1 MKTKITQV
9 QQQLFV
15 RSAIAAAITSA
26 FAPGVALAQDA
37 AATAESTELEK
48 VEVTGSRLGRADIE
62 GALPVAVISREDI
75 DRSGF
80 TSVGELLRNTTF
92 NSLGAFRAQSGSS
105 AQSLVAVDLRGL
117 GSERTLVLIDGR
129 RAPKAP
135 YAPTAQDLNAVPIA
149 IVERIEVLKDGASAI
164 YGSDAIAGVVN
175 IITRKNYSGAQLSY
189 QQQGSE
195 RKGGDSKGA
204 QFVAGTTTE
213 TANLVF
219 GASYFDRDIIFAR
232 NSLFNSPGGSF
243 FSNNYILSGFTDGDG
258 DFFDDNTGN
267 YYYGAVPGGCPN
279 QDPNFY
285 ITAAPTAYGNCGY
298 NFNRV
303 AADEAATANQGVF
316 ARADFAVTDNWRMK
330 VQGSVTRATSF
341 GRYAPSL
348 NDVPLFVTADNPNNT
363 LGQDFFLYHRFAA
376 LGTRDNDT
384 DAHVYDLTGV
394 MTGEVGE
401 FNVTGGIRHNE
412 YQYYELGRNYVVLPI
427 AQSFIDSGDYNFLAP
442 LTADENTLKAMKATI
457 GRDSFWRTLEYFAEA
472 NTPIFDMQG
481 GSAAVAVGAEYRT
494 EKYFDAYDSLSE
506 GGAIGGSAGNSSG
519 THRKVKALYV
529 ELFLPV
535 MDTLEVSVSGRHED
549 YNDVGESTVPK
560 VSARF
565 QPTDQLTLRASVGQG
580 FRAPTLDIISALPTF
595 SAESINNDEAT
606 CVAAGGVFSNP
617 GGSGTCNV
625 QSQVNTTI
633 ISNPA
638 LAPEESD
645 QFSFGVAFDITD
657 GIDVSVDY
665 YNIALTDRLNF
676 IEPSEI
682 IDRIGSGDPIPPG
695 LGVTRSA
702 VIVANGQGRIT
713 QVIAGYANEGDL
725 DTSGLDIEANA
736 KVDLGPAGGLDTSF
750 LTNYILEYKIDSGR
764 DLVGDPAVPQYRA
777 TLNNTWT
784 PPIVQGVTVAF
795 NGNHIADQAQSVTA
809 GQQVGHIPSYTTW
822 DLQVAYDLPFIK
834 GSNIAVGALN
844 VFNKEPSPKSAF
856 DGRDYN
862 FYLYDQYGTQPY
874 FKYTHTF

>member
-9 QQQLFV
+9 QQKFFV

-26 FAPGVALAQDA
+26 FAPGVALAQEA
-37 AATAESTELEK
+37 AATTEATELEK

-62 GALPVAVISREDI
+62 GALPVAVITREDI

-135 YAPTAQDLNAVPIA
+135 YAPTTQDLNAVPIA

-164 YGSDAIAGVVN
+164 YGSDAIAGVIN
-175 IITRKNYSGAQLSY
+175 IITRKNYSGAQVTY
-189 QQQGSE
+189 QQQGAE
-195 RKGGDSKGA
+195 RDGGDSKGG

-213 TANLVF
+213 NANLVF
-219 GASYFDRDIIFAR
+219 GASYFTRDIIFAR
-232 NSLFNSPGGSF
+232 DSLFNTPGASF

-258 DFFDDNTGN
+258 DFFDDNTGV

-279 QDPNFY
+279 EDPNFFL
-285 ITAAPTAYGNCGY
+285 TGGGTCGY

-316 ARADFAVTDNWRMK
+316 ARADVKVADDWRMT
-330 VQGSVTRATSF
+330 VTGSVSRATSF

-348 NDVPLFVTADNPNNT
+348 NDTALFVSADNPNNT
-363 LGQDFFLYHRFAA
+363 VGQDFFLYHRFAA

-394 MTGEVGE
+394 MTGTVGDL
-401 FNVTGGIRHNE
+401 NINTGIRHNE

-427 AQSFIDSGDYNFLAP
+427 AQAFIDSGDYNFLAP
-442 LTADENTLKAMKATI
+442 TTGDPDVLKKMKATI
-457 GRDSFWRTLEYFAEA
+457 TRDSIWRTLEYFAEA
-472 NTPIFDMQG
+472 NMPVFDMTG
-481 GSAAVAVGAEYRT
+481 GSAAVAAGLEYRS
-494 EKYFDAYDSLSE
+494 ERYFDAYDSLQE
-506 GGAIGGSAGNSSG
+506 GGAIGGSAGNSAGSD
-519 THRKVKALYV
+519 RQINAAYF

-535 MDTLEVSVSGRHED
+535 LDTLEVSFSGRYED
-549 YNDVGESTVPK
+549 YNDVGSSAVPK
-560 VSARF
+560 LSARY
-565 QPTDQLTLRASVGQG
+565 QPTDRVTLRASVGQG

-595 SAESINNDEAT
+595 SAESINNDGPT
-606 CVAAGGVFSNP
+606 CTAAGAVFDA
-617 GGSGTCNV
+617 GTGTCSA
-625 QSQVNTTI
+625 QQQVNTTI

-638 LAPEESD
+638 LVAEESD
-645 QFSFGVAFDITD
+645 QFSFGVAFDVTD
-657 GIDVSVDY
+657 SIDVSIDY
-665 YNIALTDRLNF
+665 YSIALTDRLNF
-676 IEPSEI
+676 ISPSVI
-682 IDRIGSGDPIPPG
+682 IDRIGSGDPIPAG
-695 LGVTRSA
+695 LGVTRS
-702 VIVANGQGRIT
+702 IVPAPGFTVGRIT

-725 DTSGLDIEANA
+725 DTSGFDLEANA
-736 KVDLGPAGGLDTSF
+736 EFDLGPAGRLKSGF
-750 LTNYILEYKIDSGR
+750 LATYILEYKIDSGR
-764 DLVGDPAVPQYRA
+764 DLVGDPAVPEYRA
-777 TLNNTWT
+777 TLGNTWT
-784 PPIVQGVTVAF
+784 PPLVQGVTVAF
-795 NGNHIADQAQSVTA
+795 NGNHIADQAQRVSA
-809 GQQVGHIPSYTTW
+809 GGVKAGHIPSYTTW
-822 DLQVAYDLPFIK
+822 DLQVAYDLPFVK
-834 GSNIAVGALN
+834 GSNVAVGALN
-844 VFNKEPSPKSAF
+844 VFNKDPSPKSAF